1 MNSPSRVATRA
12 RRELKRLAR
21 PVGSFDARRYFRGS
35 VDLEFYNVGARTV
48 RDLAR
53 AICAAHRDEWS
64 LDDALA
70 FAGTL
75 IEDRHLEVKGLGIE
89 VLARYRRTFAPR
101 LLRVW
106 KRWLA
111 DGLADN
117 WATTDAMCGYLIG
130 PLILQNPGLTD
141 AMRTWSRHRSL
152 WVRRAAAVSLI
163 PPMRKGLALD
173 AMRTWSRHRSLWVRR
188 AAAVSLIPPMRKG
201 LALDVGYDVAR
212 TLHPDRE
219 DLIQKAVGWMLR
231 EAGKLDSPRLER
243 YLRKNGSTIPRTTL
257 RYAIERMPEARR
269 RAILEST
276 REGRGAGRAD
286 TKRRSTATPQATR

>member
-12 RRELKRLAR
+12 RRALKRLAR
-21 PVGSFDARRYFRGS
+21 PVGSFDASRYFRGS
-35 VDLEFYNVGARTV
+35 ADLGFYNVGARTV

-53 AICAAHRDEWS
+53 TICAAHCEEWS

-89 VLARYRRTFAPR
+89 VLARYRREFTPR
-101 LLRVW
+101 LLSVW

-111 DGLADN
+111 DGLAGN
-117 WATTDAMCGYLIG
+117 WATTDAICGYLIG
-130 PLILQNPGLTD
+130 PLILQHPDLAD
-141 AMRTWSRHRSL
+141 AMRAWSKHRSR
-152 WVRRAAAVSLI
+152 WVRRAAAVGLI
-163 PPMRKGLALD
+163 PPIRKGLAL
-173 AMRTWSRHRSLWVRR
+173 
-188 AAAVSLIPPMRKG
+188 G
-201 LALDVGYDVAR
+201 LGYDVAR

-231 EAGKLDSPRLER
+231 EAGKADPARLER
-243 YLRKNGSTIPRTTL
+243 YLRENGPTIPRTTL

-276 REGRGAGRAD
+276 RDGRAAGRTGA
-286 TKRRSTATPQATR
+286 KRRSAATPQVTR